1 MGSRVLGWYLPW
13 QRSVFTL
20 TEPVIFFASMKTF
33 LWNVKFP
40 FSRSLKAQA
49 PTKGRLQ
56 TPSLLSCY
64 LLTINYPILT
74 CVHVKVSI
82 IFWSNPRGFPA
93 LPSLTSLIYHQWISC
108 NPLTLSPL
116 ILMYKIGTKLPFPR
130 AFSQWVE
137 ILLPRNCCQFGSNN
151 S

>member
-1 MGSRVLGWYLPW
+1 MVGSHVLGWYLPW

-108 NPLTLSPL
+108 NPLTPPL
-116 ILMYKIGTKLPFPR
+116 LIVMYKTRCKTAILWSI
-130 AFSQWVE
+130 FSTCWGFVSQQLSSVW
-137 ILLPRNCCQFGSNN
+137 LK
-151 S
+151 